1 MPTNDEINWEI
12 NEPIISRYG
21 IQTWK
26 NGKRSPDHLV
36 DVHHT
41 GISLNYM
48 LNEARADAAKKE
60 RERILK
66 SGEYVSRSFMKL
78 EIKQARADER
88 QRCVEKLY
96 DIDGETEAES
106 LWFMEHVLERIRKKE
121 DARAKF
127 GGSKELP
134 PRDMIWEGIN
144 YYKEQ
149 AIAKLSKR

>member
-48 LNEARADAAKKE
+48 LNEARADTVQQIFAELDKIIHGKGSTEIILRNKHVIFFGFKEYEAVKK
-60 RERILK
+60 K
-66 SGEYVSRSFMKL
+66 HK
-78 EIKQARADER
+78 AD
-88 QRCVEKLY
+88 
-96 DIDGETEAES
+96 
-106 LWFMEHVLERIRKKE
+106 
-121 DARAKF
+121 
-127 GGSKELP
+127 
-134 PRDMIWEGIN
+134 
-144 YYKEQ
+144 
-149 AIAKLSKR
+149 